1 MVKTVQVLVPRPRDQ
16 SPPRALPTG
25 RALRFSG
32 PALLNTPS
40 SARCPFAI
48 GTAGGERCGGRVLRV
63 QAHLPGRLGD
73 VYYPDPAGTPGSAG
87 NGVLIMFYLPGGR
100 PKMNRVALTLGEK
113 DSTTDEGVQFPLQ
126 TLRREV

>member
-1 MVKTVQVLVPRPRDQ
+1 MSFCHRTV
-16 SPPRALPTG
+16 
-25 RALRFSG
+25 
-32 PALLNTPS
+32 
-40 SARCPFAI
+40 
-48 GTAGGERCGGRVLRV
+48 GGERCGGRVLRA

-100 PKMNRVALTLGEK
+100 LKMNRVALTLGEK
-113 DSTTDEGVQFPLQ
+113 GSTTDQGVQFPLQ